1 MKEFIQKILK
11 FNVVL
16 QTYFSCIL
24 AFLSIANTFLRG
36 HLQSWRWKGSEMYT
50 RTQEEKEAAY
60 RNSKKLLLE
69 KFWTAD
75 FPNWQKK
82 SDDAAAE
89 DISRSFSKA
98 LTLIS

>member
-1 MKEFIQKILK
+1 
-11 FNVVL
+11 
-16 QTYFSCIL
+16 
-24 AFLSIANTFLRG
+24 
-36 HLQSWRWKGSEMYT
+36 MYT

-69 KFWTAD
+69 KFRTAD